1 MYNIQNAIFCFSMV
15 VATAWIVDRF
25 LRIFLQKKKQTALS
39 FTLWTFFIIFQFL
52 VEMQSGTASVW
63 TTLISIL
70 AVWLISITNY
80 HQNKKANL
88 YIVILLYAVW
98 TLIEM
103 LVFYAME
110 VLPIERQS
118 THMIGTA
125 VSKIFMIIT
134 IYLLSVY
141 WKKKNNKFVPLSYDI
156 VLLLIPAGSMY
167 IAVTEFFASENGNRI
182 IEPMITFS
190 ILLLFNVIVFEI
202 YSKLSENFML
212 ENEKTVYEQQ
222 LAMMNRNTA
231 EQKKMMEDFREEKHN
246 LINELIVLKDCIER
260 SEKSKALEELKRIMH
275 AFPGNSKISN
285 CGNSTVDALIN
296 FKNLTAEKAGVELKL
311 KIFIPEN
318 LPIDQCD
325 LGVVIGNA
333 VDNAIEAAEQ
343 YDGDDK
349 FVEISMGVKKEALVL
364 IIKNPF
370 QNEIWEDKQGNL
382 LSTKKDGSRHG
393 YGVKSIRRVAEK
405 YNGEVLVET
414 ESQLFIMT
422 VIMNLGNFDSI

>member
-1 MYNIQNAIFCFSMV
+1 MCSIQRIIFCFSMV
-15 VATAWIVDRF
+15 VATVWIIDRF
-25 LRIFLQKKKQTALS
+25 LRIFLQKKKQTILS
-39 FTLWTFFIIFQFL
+39 LILWASFIAFQFL
-52 VEMQSGTASVW
+52 VEMHVGTASVW
-63 TTLISIL
+63 TTIISI
-70 AVWLISITNY
+70 AVVCLISITSY
-80 HQNKKANL
+80 HQNKKINL
-88 YIVILLYAVW
+88 YIVILLHAVW
-98 TLIEM
+98 ALIEM
-103 LVFYAME
+103 IVFYFMGI
-110 VLPIERQS
+110 LPIERQG
-118 THMIGTA
+118 THAIGTV

-134 IYLLSVY
+134 VYLMSVY
-141 WKKKNNKFVPLSYDI
+141 WKEKNNKFVPISYDVI
-156 VLLLIPAGSMY
+156 LLLIPAGSMY
-167 IAVTEFFASENGNRI
+167 IAINEFFVLENGNSI
-182 IEPMITFS
+182 IAPMVTVS

-202 YSKLSENFML
+202 YSKLSENFAL

-222 LAMMNRNTA
+222 LDMINRNTE
-231 EQKKMMEDFREEKHN
+231 EQKKMMEGFREEKHN
-246 LINELIVLKDCIER
+246 LINELIVLKDCIEH
-260 SEKSKALEELKRIMH
+260 SEKNKVLEELNRIMH
-275 AFPGNSKISN
+275 AFTGNSKISN

-349 FVEISMGVKKEALVL
+349 FVEITMGVKKEALVL

-370 QNEIWEDKQGNL
+370 QNQIREDKQGNL

-414 ESQLFIMT
+414 ENQLFIMT

>member
-1 MYNIQNAIFCFSMV
+1 MI
-15 VATAWIVDRF
+15 
-25 LRIFLQKKKQTALS
+25 
-39 FTLWTFFIIFQFL
+39 
-52 VEMQSGTASVW
+52 
-63 TTLISIL
+63 
-70 AVWLISITNY
+70 
-80 HQNKKANL
+80 
-88 YIVILLYAVW
+88 
-98 TLIEM
+98 
-103 LVFYAME
+103 VFYFMGI
-110 VLPIERQS
+110 LPIERQG
-118 THMIGTA
+118 THAIGTV

-134 IYLLSVY
+134 IYLMSVY
-141 WKKKNNKFVPLSYDI
+141 WKEKNNKFVPISYDV

-167 IAVTEFFASENGNRI
+167 IAINEFFVLENGNSI
-182 IEPMITFS
+182 IAPMVTFS

-222 LAMMNRNTA
+222 LAMMNRNTE

-246 LINELIVLKDCIER
+246 LINELIVLKDCIEH
-260 SEKSKALEELKRIMH
+260 SEKNKVLEELNRIMH
-275 AFPGNSKISN
+275 AFPGNSRISN

-349 FVEISMGVKKEALVL
+349 FVEITMGVKKEALVL

-370 QNEIWEDKQGNL
+370 QNQIREDKQGNL

-414 ESQLFIMT
+414 ENQLFIMT

>member
-70 AVWLISITNY
+70 AVWLISITSY

-110 VLPIERQS
+110 VLPIERKS

-182 IEPMITFS
+182 IELMITFS

-260 SEKSKALEELKRIMH
+260 SEKSKALEELNRIMH
-275 AFPGNSKISN
+275 TFPGNSKISN

-370 QNEIWEDKQGNL
+370 QNGIWEDKQGNL